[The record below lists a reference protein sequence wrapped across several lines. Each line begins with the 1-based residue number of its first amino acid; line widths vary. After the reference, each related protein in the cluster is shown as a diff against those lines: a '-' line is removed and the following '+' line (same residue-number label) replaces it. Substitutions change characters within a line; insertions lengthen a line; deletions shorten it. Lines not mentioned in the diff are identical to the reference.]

1 MKRYKVYHSSRFDRE
16 LAKFPMVFQD
26 RVDKIE
32 DQLVDN
38 PYLGSPLNVKWFRE
52 KRIDKY
58 REFGKPSETSKF
70 SKKDFE
76 GMRLFKVLYRVY
88 YLIYEERGAV
98 FMVAFSSKKD
108 QQKVINTV
116 RLLFDY
122 FKEEL
127 EKLMDRD

>member
-16 LAKFPMVFQD
+16 LAKFPVVFQD

-58 REFGKPSETSKF
+58 RI
-70 SKKDFE
+70 
-76 GMRLFKVLYRVY
+76 Y
-88 YLIYEERGAV
+88 YAKMHCGNSTL
-98 FMVAFSSKKD
+98 
-108 QQKVINTV
+108 
-116 RLLFDY
+116 
-122 FKEEL
+122 
-127 EKLMDRD
+127 